1 MRLDNNRITKFVT
14 KYKPKRKIEREI
26 YERVEFMGNN
36 RIILQQNVNYSGRI
50 RLERP
55 IKRWRHILV
64 MSEVH

>member
-36 RIILQQNVNYSGRI
+36 RITLQQNINYIGRI
-50 RLERP
+50 RLEWP
-55 IKRWRHILV
+55 IKRWRHMSV
-64 MSEVH
+64 MSEVR